1 MRISYSTR
9 GSFKNTQR
17 FLSAMTR
24 LKINTILEGY
34 GREGVA
40 ALNAATPKDSGLAAG
55 AWGYTVTQNSRGFS
69 LSWHN
74 TNKETG
80 FPVAIM
86 LQYGYATGTGG
97 YVRGRDYINPAVRPI
112 FDSIADRIWKEVIS
126 A

>member
-1 MRISYSTR
+1 MFGFKVRGSTR
-9 GSFKNTQR
+9 RTEE
-17 FLSAMTR
+17 FLSRLQR
-24 LKINTILEGY
+24 LKIGQILEGY

-40 ALNAATPKDSGLAAG
+40 ALAAATPKDSGLAAG
-55 AWGYTVTQNSRGFS
+55 SWGYIIKQNARGFS
-69 LSWHN
+69 IAW
-74 TNKETG
+74 TNQDLETG

-97 YVRGRDYINPAVRPI
+97 YVRGRDYINPAMRPI